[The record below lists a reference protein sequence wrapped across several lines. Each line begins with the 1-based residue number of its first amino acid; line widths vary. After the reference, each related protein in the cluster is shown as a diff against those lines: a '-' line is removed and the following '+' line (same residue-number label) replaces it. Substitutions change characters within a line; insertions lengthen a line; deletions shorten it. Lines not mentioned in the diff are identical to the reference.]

1 MRRGYAMAEL
11 ISYNIKLIKMKKI
24 LLFVTLF
31 VTIAAKP
38 LFAQEGSK
46 TEPNKLLSLYYDIKD
61 ALVSG
66 NATTASAKAGD
77 FVKVMGSIDAKIVG
91 ESSRDALLKDV
102 TVISNSKDLKEQR
115 INFAPF
121 SDNMIALAKSVK
133 LSTDPVYQQYCP
145 MKKASWLSS
154 QQAIKNP
161 YYGSAMLTCGSVKA
175 TL

>member
-1 MRRGYAMAEL
+1 
-11 ISYNIKLIKMKKI
+11 MKKI
-24 LLFVTLF
+24 FLFIALFVTVATQSLS
-31 VTIAAKP
+31 
-38 LFAQEGSK
+38 AQESSK
-46 TEPNKLLSLYYDIKD
+46 AEPGQLLSLYYDIKD

-66 NATTASAKAGD
+66 NAATASAKAGD
-77 FVKVMGSIDAKIVG
+77 FVKAISSIDAKVVS
-91 ESSRDALLKDV
+91 EANRDALLKDV

-115 INFAPF
+115 VSFAPF
-121 SDNMIALAKSVK
+121 SENMISLVKTVK

-145 MKKASWLSS
+145 MKKASWLSN

>member
-1 MRRGYAMAEL
+1 
-11 ISYNIKLIKMKKI
+11 MKKI
-24 LLFVTLF
+24 LFFVTLF
-31 VTIAAKP
+31 LTFIAQS

-46 TEPNKLLSLYYDIKD
+46 AEPGQLLSLYYEIKD

-66 NATTASAKAGD
+66 NSTTASVKARD
-77 FVKVMGSIDAKIVG
+77 FVKVMESIEAKIVG
-91 ESSRDALLKDV
+91 ESNRDALLKDAKEV
-102 TVISNSKDLKEQR
+102 SNSKDLAKQR
-115 INFAPF
+115 VSFALF
-121 SDNMIALAKSVK
+121 SDNMISLAKTVK
-133 LSTDPVYQQYCP
+133 LSADPVYQQYCP

>member
-1 MRRGYAMAEL
+1 
-11 ISYNIKLIKMKKI
+11 MKKI
-24 LLFVTLF
+24 FLFIALF
-31 VTIAAKP
+31 VTITTQS
-38 LFAQEGSK
+38 LFAQESSK
-46 TEPNKLLSLYYDIKD
+46 AEPGQLLSLYYDIKD

-66 NATTASAKAGD
+66 NAATASAKAGD
-77 FVKVMGSIDAKIVG
+77 FVKAISSIDAKVVG
-91 ESSRDALLKDV
+91 EANRDALLKDV

-115 INFAPF
+115 VSFAPF
-121 SDNMIALAKSVK
+121 SENMISLAKTVK

-145 MKKASWLSS
+145 MKKASWLSN